1 MISNERER
9 EICIY
14 IYAHGHGCSNQL
26 HDWMIFGYVGHE
38 FGQVSHLSN
47 HLPRM
52 LYRWCFLHN
61 LYTAFNLF
69 YLSWG
74 SLYMRIIHIITY
86 LYLSIYIYIHF
97 YTYILIYIYTYN
109 IYIYHIISYYVYVES
124 MCLCYIMLPHTMRVY
139 NVFNVCYVIYI
150 FAVNIHF
157 IQYTYIYLSIYP
169 SIYIYS
175 YIYCIYLHTAS
186 IYSMSIHI
194 SIYWTW
200 VFLRDHLYQE
210 DHLPECALR
219 GGWSG
224 TLTARVFS
232 LGGCKERWAANGG
245 N

>member
-1 MISNERER
+1 MQGMMWRFGEASNGLTCNYFQVVVTCCNSAKCIMISNERER

-109 IYIYHIISYYVYVES
+109 IYISYYIILRICGKYVF
-124 MCLCYIMLPHTMRVY
+124 MLH
-139 NVFNVCYVIYI
+139 YVT
-150 FAVNIHF
+150 
-157 IQYTYIYLSIYP
+157 TYHA
-169 SIYIYS
+169 
-175 YIYCIYLHTAS
+175 CI
-186 IYSMSIHI
+186 
-194 SIYWTW
+194 
-200 VFLRDHLYQE
+200 
-210 DHLPECALR
+210 
-219 GGWSG
+219 
-224 TLTARVFS
+224 
-232 LGGCKERWAANGG
+232 
-245 N
+245 